1 MSKEERIARR
11 TARREYRDSRIQQ
24 VLEMRRA
31 GMTYAGIG
39 NAMTPP
45 VTRERVRQILNRH
58 GGLELVG
65 HKATTHKG
73 KPKQQPK
80 VCPHCDT
87 VINRKSE
94 ACRKHWSREMGD
106 GARAA
111 LREFIDTALRIR
123 SEGKTWKQ
131 VGAAMGSTKQSE
143 GGFQTK
149 LLRRMEVARRHGVL

>member
-11 TARREYRDSRIQQ
+11 AARKEYRDSRVQQ
-24 VLEMRRA
+24 VIELRRA

-58 GGLELVG
+58 GGLDLVG
-65 HKATTHKG
+65 YKATMHKG

-87 VINRKSE
+87 IISKKAE
-94 ACRKHWSREMGD
+94 ACRKHWSREMSD
-106 GARAA
+106 EAKAA
-111 LREFIDTALRIR
+111 LREFIDTTLRMR
-123 SEGKTWKQ
+123 AEGKTWKQ

-143 GGFQTK
+143 GGFQTRF
-149 LLRRMEVARRHGVL
+149 LRRMDAARRHGVL

>member
-11 TARREYRDSRIQQ
+11 AARKEYRDSRVQQ
-24 VLEMRRA
+24 VIELRRA

-58 GGLELVG
+58 GGLDLVG
-65 HKATTHKG
+65 YKATMHKG

-87 VINRKSE
+87 IISKKAE
-94 ACRKHWSREMGD
+94 ACRKHWSRGMSDE
-106 GARAA
+106 AKAA
-111 LREFIDTALRIR
+111 LREFIDTTLRMR
-123 SEGKTWKQ
+123 AEGKTWKQ

-143 GGFQTK
+143 GGFQTRF
-149 LLRRMEVARRHGVL
+149 LRRMDAARRHGVL